1 MIQPRLPPCATVGSS
16 MSLSVI
22 CLWIA
27 QQADGEC
34 VERCLDVLAAAAT
47 IATISE
53 NRVKNRVFRHLAIF
67 YSYDEK
73 VRTRAAAG
81 RGPRGAHTHILASR
95 RYAYAY
101 LPAKGF
107 EYAYFDLAY
116 EHLVGPE
123 SSWMSAPLH
132 PSSQH
137 GEIAGSRARSTS
149 SISTTRTTCTP
160 SPRRTGRTA
169 ALLAA
174 PPPCG
179 GPPPAAR
186 TARGSVRRSA
196 P

>member
-1 MIQPRLPPCATVGSS
+1 
-16 MSLSVI
+16 MSLSVL

-95 RYAYAY
+95 RCAYAY
-101 LPAKGF
+101 SRLEAVRIRIFARAKGF

-123 SSWMSAPLH
+123 SSWMSAPSH